1 MNIDL
6 SKAYAVINKEEGE
19 AIVYT
24 AQDFI
29 VLNTEDVRRLYYAVL
44 GIQMPDTTIKE
55 QITNQRATS
64 TISVDVPEDILLVEK
79 IIDEMKK
86 RLKGYLKDDRD

>member
-6 SKAYAVINKEEGE
+6 TKAYAVINKEEGE

-29 VLNTEDVRRLYYAVL
+29 VLNTEDIRKLYYAVL
-44 GIQMPDTTIKE
+44 GIEMPDTTIKK
-55 QITNQRATS
+55 QIANQRMTS

-79 IIDEMKK
+79 IIEDKEINN
-86 RLKGYLKDDRD
+86 